1 MVKLHEASTKTLA
14 LTGHEVMAGAMLS
27 FNVMV
32 NEHAEELPAASV
44 AVRVMSCEV
53 LCPLMTV
60 PATGN
65 WVSVAPQLSETVAIY
80 VGIV

>member
-1 MVKLHEASTKTLA
+1 MQEASKNTFA
-14 LTGHEVMAGAMLS
+14 LTGHEVIVGAMLS

-65 WVSVAPQLSETVAIY
+65 CVSVAAQLSETVAVY